1 MIGTGMF
8 GNAATV
14 ILASGFS
21 GQTELGILPDS
32 VLSLVV
38 LAEEVSL
45 VRANESVSF
54 HLAAKSADR
63 VRSDTALYRWI
74 ADTSPSVI
82 TTPDYFLRG
91 TEAGTFQLLKKVV
104 AHDKHP
110 ELTYMRCPIKYVPS
124 TSARSLKPELWLRTV
139 VLHNGETVTPYI
151 DQAVRVG
158 V

>member
-1 MIGTGMF
+1 MIGTGIF

-21 GQTELGILPDS
+21 GPTELGILPDS

-38 LAEEVSL
+38 LAEEVFL

-74 ADTSPSVI
+74 ADTLPFVI
-82 TTPDYFLRG
+82 TTPDYFLPG
-91 TEAGTFQLLKKVV
+91 AEAGTFQLLKKVV
-104 AHDKHP
+104 DMTNIRNSH
-110 ELTYMRCPIKYVPS
+110 TCGVPS
-124 TSARSLKPELWLRTV
+124 STF
-139 VLHNGETVTPYI
+139 
-151 DQAVRVG
+151 QALQRG
-158 V
+158 R